1 MIVAST
7 YSILNKLFDIMPEIL
22 IGFAVDLIVKR
33 QQSVLAHLGFESVES
48 QIFVLALAT
57 FFVWLFESLFEYL
70 YSVMWRNLAQSI
82 EHEIRM
88 DTYSHVQSL
97 QMNWFENQKTGN
109 ITAILNDDINQLERF
124 LDNGINAL
132 LQMAVST
139 LAIGGIFFFISPM
152 VATIAIIPVPLILII
167 AFYFQKNLSPKYLKV
182 RQAAGNLSSTLFN
195 NLLGILTIKSFT
207 SEQIEVD
214 RVSRLSIDYQKAN
227 QQAIKISSAFVPVV
241 RMGVLCGFLGTLI
254 MGGLF
259 ALSGEI
265 EVGSFSVLLPKSS
278 NYVITS

>member
-1 MIVAST
+1 MYV
-7 YSILNKLFDIMPEIL
+7 
-22 IGFAVDLIVKR
+22 
-33 QQSVLAHLGFESVES
+33 
-48 QIFVLALAT
+48 
-57 FFVWLFESLFEYL
+57 
-70 YSVMWRNLAQSI
+70 
-82 EHEIRM
+82 
-88 DTYSHVQSL
+88 
-97 QMNWFENQKTGN
+97 
-109 ITAILNDDINQLERF
+109 
-124 LDNGINAL
+124 
-132 LQMAVST
+132 
-139 LAIGGIFFFISPM
+139 
-152 VATIAIIPVPLILII
+152 
-167 AFYFQKNLSPKYLKV
+167 
-182 RQAAGNLSSTLFN
+182 
-195 NLLGILTIKSFT
+195 LGILTIKSFT